1 MLRSHSTVQQVGPSR
16 RQEFVSTPSRHSRR
30 LPRQQFSSAS
40 QNCSEHP
47 RSAQIY
53 KPRLPLMPE
62 RSRSVVYETSGQ
74 EPHRGHLHAT
84 LCFAPLT
91 RMAAR
96 SIHADRV
103 EVPQA
108 ASLFPA
114 GPLRHSTTEPSTRTD
129 RHHPTT
135 RRQPQDAY
143 YPACNTTTPPVAPR
157 AVPHQTEPASHLKF
171 QSSTPVDRC

>member
-16 RQEFVSTPSRHSRR
+16 RQEFVSTPSRHSGR

-40 QNCSEHP
+40 QNCQEHL

-53 KPRLPLMPE
+53 TPRLPSMPE
-62 RSRSVVYETSGQ
+62 RSRLVVYETSSQ

-84 LCFAPLT
+84 LCFARLT

-96 SIHADRV
+96 SIRADRV
-103 EVPQA
+103 EFPQA
-108 ASLFPA
+108 GSRFPFH
-114 GPLRHSTTEPSTRTD
+114 PLQHLMNEASTRTD

-135 RRQPQDAY
+135 RRQQQDAY
-143 YPACNTTTPPVAPR
+143 YQVCNTTTPPAAPR
-157 AVPHQTEPASHLKF
+157 AVPHQTEPASLPKF